1 MAAPFFDAFV
11 DESGQRAKTAK
22 SSDHFLMSAVVIE
35 PGGLTAATQLLADMR
50 HDLGRRPG
58 DELHWKN
65 IKTHDQRVRAA
76 QMLGAAPFLRI
87 CTVVVCK
94 RDFDP
99 GKGSIPDDDFAYM
112 FTFRFL
118 LERMSWLCRES
129 GGILRYT
136 LAMIGGFRLSQLRHY
151 EAVLKGLTD
160 CTVHWAAVDS
170 KGGSIDQP
178 NRLEYLQLADI
189 AASATAQA
197 FEPNRFGNVETRYLE
212 LLEPRLYRY
221 KTSPVTSYGLKM
233 HPWNAKSRAAHP
245 WLGANWPK

>member
-1 MAAPFFDAFV
+1 
-11 DESGQRAKTAK
+11 
-22 SSDHFLMSAVVIE
+22 
-35 PGGLTAATQLLADMR
+35 MR

-118 LERMSWLCRES
+118 LERMSWLCRDS

-178 NRLEYLQLADI
+178 NR
-189 AASATAQA
+189 
-197 FEPNRFGNVETRYLE
+197 FGNVETRYLE
-212 LLEPRLYRY
+212 LVEPRLYRY